1 MELQV
6 HIDALPASN
15 VEILLD
21 SIFEDAE
28 ALENYQK
35 DPVHVAVAET
45 YVKPYIRTR
54 NCMDLAV

>member
-28 ALENYQK
+28 ALEDYQK